1 MPGVGRVVG
10 RVVGIS
16 DFGFGRGG
24 VPIGVDGAVGFEG
37 FGLVVGNSDFGF
49 VGVTGGNVP
58 GVDVRCAKS
67 TLLLKPKKPRKN
79 TIFFIMICF

>member
-1 MPGVGRVVG
+1 MPGVGRG
-10 RVVGIS
+10 VGIS

-49 VGVTGGNVP
+49 VGVP
-58 GVDVRCAKS
+58 GVDVR
-67 TLLLKPKKPRKN
+67 
-79 TIFFIMICF
+79 